1 MRRREKSVFL
11 LLPLSHVELLGS
23 DCLSHV
29 SKSPGRPAMV
39 PVSLGGDPRL
49 RVRITPPAPLSSP
62 TSGLLELVYTGSREQ
77 AVKYL
82 GILQAG
88 G

>member
-1 MRRREKSVFL
+1 MRRREKSECFSSSLCLMYNFL
-11 LLPLSHVELLGS
+11 AVIVSPMSPNPQAGLPWFQFLW
-23 DCLSHV
+23 
-29 SKSPGRPAMV
+29 
-39 PVSLGGDPRL
+39 GDPRL

-62 TSGLLELVYTGSREQ
+62 TSGMLELVYTGSQEQ

-88 G
+88 C